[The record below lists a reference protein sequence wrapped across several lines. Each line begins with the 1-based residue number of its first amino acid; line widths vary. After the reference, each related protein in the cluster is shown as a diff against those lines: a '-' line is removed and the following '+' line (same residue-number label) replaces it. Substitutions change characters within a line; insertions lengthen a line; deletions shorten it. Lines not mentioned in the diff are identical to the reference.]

1 MPACLAPIFSEQKK
15 GGLKNPPESIHEM
28 RVNIGSPLEE
38 AICSCFAVESYLSEI
53 FMFNKTILLDELI
66 SYTDK

>member
-1 MPACLAPIFSEQKK
+1 
-15 GGLKNPPESIHEM
+15 M

>member
-1 MPACLAPIFSEQKK
+1 MLAYLAPIFSGQKK

-38 AICSCFAVESYLSEI
+38 
-53 FMFNKTILLDELI
+53 TI
-66 SYTDK
+66 